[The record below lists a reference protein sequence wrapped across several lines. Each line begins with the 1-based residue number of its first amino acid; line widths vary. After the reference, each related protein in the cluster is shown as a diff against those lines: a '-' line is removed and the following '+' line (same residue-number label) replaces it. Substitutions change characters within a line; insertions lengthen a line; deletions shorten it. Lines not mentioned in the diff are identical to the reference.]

1 MATTDDD
8 ASAAVLARHV
18 AEAADAWLRDPLDA
32 GVYQRL
38 VAATLAWRAYTRPAL
53 EGLEHAGRIEDPPTL
68 GATLP
73 HVTQELRRRAAAQD
87 AETPAGE

>member
-8 ASAAVLARHV
+8 ARAAVLARHV

-32 GVYQRL
+32 GVYERL
-38 VAATLAWRAYTRPAL
+38 VAATLAWRAHTRPAL
-53 EGLEHAGRIEDPPTL
+53 DGLEHAGRVEDPPTL

-73 HVTQELRRRAAAQD
+73 RVTQELRRRAATQD
-87 AETPAGE
+87 PETTA

>member
-1 MATTDDD
+1 MATTNDD
-8 ASAAVLARHV
+8 ARAAALARHV

-32 GVYQRL
+32 GIYQRL
-38 VAATLAWRAYTRPAL
+38 VTATLAWRAHTRPVL

-73 HVTQELRRRAAAQD
+73 HVTRELRLRATAQD
-87 AETPAGE
+87 VEPPVEE